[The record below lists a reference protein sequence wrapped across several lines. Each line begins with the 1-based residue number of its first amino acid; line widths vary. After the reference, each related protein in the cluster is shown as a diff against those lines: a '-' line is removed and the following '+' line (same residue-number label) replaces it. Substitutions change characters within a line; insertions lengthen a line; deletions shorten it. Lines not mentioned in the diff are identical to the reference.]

1 MERDRGWRGWHE
13 FCRPADAGTGR
24 PIPTDVGN
32 PPPRTTSPKSLYSMW
47 AEGQGNCIVLQG
59 NKLINLCGGG
69 AEGSSGTRDVS

>member
-32 PPPRTTSPKSLYSMW
+32 PPPPELHLPRAYT
-47 AEGQGNCIVLQG
+47 ACGQRDKATALFCRE
-59 NKLINLCGGG
+59 IN
-69 AEGSSGTRDVS
+69 